1 MIANFILFVEHN
13 FLILFFVHI
22 VISLIMAHFLSDIT
36 KKRFV
41 KNTKK
46 VRELD
51 EARIQL
57 VEQESAIF
65 KLFFEVSLHKHNPVT
80 SQVFLFFFNF
90 TIPLFGIFTSSWI
103 MYYLMHIS
111 YPKKVENT
119 NILNLD
125 EFNASFLKVERMF
138 GEGSM
143 SDLMT
148 SPYAPKSKKLMALS
162 SLSANLSPANLKIIK
177 NTLFSTDDEIRM
189 FGYAIINKA
198 EQKLSAKMNVHL
210 DIFNEED
217 EKKEED
223 RDNERMAHAAK
234 ELGFLYWEMV
244 YIELAHDS
252 LKDNFLEEVIKY
264 IAIAKEFYE
273 DAVNRVYENVLQYET
288 KLQELD
294 KEDDKYE
301 FKYQQR
307 YDILE
312 LEKRS
317 YDNYNNIATRL
328 YVLMGRVY
336 MYQQKFEKAERE
348 FKIAQEIDTAESS
361 FVLPYLAEVNFLL
374 GNHKKVRSIMKQAK
388 NLELNAT
395 LYPIAKQWKVL

>member
-1 MIANFILFVEHN
+1 MIASFILFVENN
-13 FLILFFVHI
+13 FVILFFVHI
-22 VISLIMAHFLSDIT
+22 ALSLIMAEFLSDFT

-46 VRELD
+46 VREQD
-51 EARIQL
+51 EVRVQI

-65 KLFFEVSLHKHNPVT
+65 KLFFEVSLHKHNAIT
-80 SQVFLFFFNF
+80 SRVFLFFFNF
-90 TIPLFGIFTSSWI
+90 TIPLFGIFTSTWI
-103 MYYLMHIS
+103 MYYLMNITYS
-111 YPKKVENT
+111 KKVENT

-125 EFNASFLKVERMF
+125 EFGMGFLKVERMF

-148 SPYAPKSKKLMALS
+148 NTHAPKSKKLMALS

-198 EQKLSAKMNVHL
+198 EQKLSAKMNLYL
-210 DIFNEED
+210 DIFNAEN

-223 RDNERMAHAAK
+223 RDKEKLAHSAK

-273 DAVNRVYENVLQYET
+273 DGVNRVYENVLRYEL
-288 KLQELD
+288 KLQERKDDEEQD
-294 KEDDKYE
+294 KI
-301 FKYQQR
+301 KYQQAFDR
-307 YDILE
+307 LA
-312 LEKRS
+312 LEKRE

-336 MYQQKFEKAERE
+336 MYQKKFKKAANE
-348 FKIAQEIDTAESS
+348 FIIAQEIDTAEAS

-374 GNHKKVRSIMKQAK
+374 GNYQKVHQIMKQAK
-388 NLELNAT
+388 DLEFNAT
-395 LYPIAKQWKVL
+395 LYPIAQQWKVS